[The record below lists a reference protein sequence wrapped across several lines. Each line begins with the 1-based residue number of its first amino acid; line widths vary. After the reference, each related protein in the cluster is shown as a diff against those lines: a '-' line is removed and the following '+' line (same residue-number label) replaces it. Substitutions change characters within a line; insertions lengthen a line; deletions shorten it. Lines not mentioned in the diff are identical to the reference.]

1 MADSQYRQRL
11 FVAVAALLMCGCHPV
26 SEDKLGPYSGDA
38 RYGRRLADEFGCG
51 ACHVIPGI
59 AGARGE
65 AGPSLRRMGRRG
77 YIAGRAPNTEEAMIE
92 FLLAPET
99 VAPGTAMPA
108 VGLTRAQARD
118 IAAFLRTLE

>member
-1 MADSQYRQRL
+1 MTDRPRQPRM
-11 FVAVAALLMCGCHPV
+11 FVAAAALLACACHPV
-26 SEDKLGPYSGDA
+26 SEDKLGPYTGDA
-38 RYGRRLADEFGCG
+38 RRGRQLADEFGCG

-77 YIAGRAPNTEEAMIE
+77 YIAGRAPNTEEAMLR
-92 FLLAPET
+92 FLLAPES

-108 VGLTRAQARD
+108 VGLTRVQARD